1 MRSGILGWLM
11 LAVMGASPAAWA
23 DVRDQAGMFDAATVK
38 QANAILAKVEGAT
51 GIPVVVET
59 IPSLPAEPN
68 QRESADAKKSA
79 INAIAKE
86 RDAALGNQPVYL
98 LLSAK
103 ERLMSNIGVP
113 ASIAR
118 YVGPERRDAIRDA
131 YLGGFRKGDMNAGLL
146 AGCEE
151 VSKVMQV
158 ALAEAGGSFPRPGE
172 VARQRGLA
180 PGGRG
185 ARQGGS
191 NGLPI
196 LLLIGG
202 VIVVA
207 LVLVRALGRNRSGM
221 QHPMGG
227 PGQPMGAQGPGQGP
241 GFGPGYG
248 PYPQRGGGFMSGLL
262 GGLGGAI
269 AGNWIYDQ
277 FRGHGHGHGHADYA
291 SGHDPGVAGTDAV
304 GNEAVGFEDHGGMGA
319 DWGDAG
325 GGDWGGGDFGGGDF
339 GGGGDW

>member
-1 MRSGILGWLM
+1 M

-23 DVRDQAGMFDAATVK
+23 DVRDQAGMFDAAAVK
-38 QANAILAKVEGAT
+38 QANALLAQVEEET

-59 IPSLPAEPN
+59 IPSLPGDHG
-68 QRESADAKKSA
+68 ESADAKKRA

-86 RDAALGNQPVYL
+86 RDATLGNKPIYL

-118 YVGPERRDAIRDA
+118 HVGPERRDAIRDA

-151 VSKVMQV
+151 VSKVMHV

-180 PGGRG
+180 PAGRA

-207 LVLVRALGRNRSGM
+207 LVLVRALGGNRSGM
-221 QHPMGG
+221 QHPMGS
-227 PGQPMGAQGPGQGP
+227 PGQPMGAQGPAQGP

-291 SGHDPGVAGTDAV
+291 SGYDAGVAGTDAA
-304 GNEAVGFEDHGGMGA
+304 GNEAAGFEDHGGMGA

-325 GGDWGGGDFGGGDF
+325 GGDWGGGDFGGG
-339 GGGGDW
+339 GDW